1 MNKNPNNP
9 FLWYKDKRPS
19 IFAADPM
26 FTPRANGK
34 TNAEMQTES
43 VERRREKGELPG
55 HIDGLGKP
63 SKKREEQLLAYKQF
77 GIYSKAKPAPKKP
90 NIHEK

>member
-1 MNKNPNNP
+1 MKTINNP

-19 IFAADPM
+19 IFATDPL
-26 FTPRANGK
+26 FTPRSNGK
-34 TNAEMQTES
+34 TNSEMQTES

-63 SKKREEQLLAYKQF
+63 SKKREEQLVAYKTY
-77 GIYSKAKPAPKKP
+77 GKATFNKPLRDKKA
-90 NIHEK
+90 